1 MCICLDYFPLS
12 LVKDWGLSWGLR
24 CFGWGLR
31 CLDRIINTCLTFEK
45 TTKKTSGNE
54 ERRNKKNITQQNLLS
69 LRKRKSTTFNP
80 GPTPSLPSLIPTE
93 VKVQSGKC
101 RQEHRD
107 PSAPGSQ
114 SKVTVSPWLQLLQT
128 LLIPSS
134 STLKKLYS
142 RLELLLC
149 LISSTQLSFIG

>member
-1 MCICLDYFPLS
+1 MYLPRLFSFIFG
-12 LVKDWGLSWGLR
+12 KGLR
-24 CFGWGLR
+24 FELR
-31 CLDRIINTCLTFEK
+31 IEMLWLKIEMLRSYNKYMVDFWKDNQGNIWKWR
-45 TTKKTSGNE
+45 KK
-54 ERRNKKNITQQNLLS
+54 KQKNITQQNLLS

-142 RLELLLC
+142 RLELLLR